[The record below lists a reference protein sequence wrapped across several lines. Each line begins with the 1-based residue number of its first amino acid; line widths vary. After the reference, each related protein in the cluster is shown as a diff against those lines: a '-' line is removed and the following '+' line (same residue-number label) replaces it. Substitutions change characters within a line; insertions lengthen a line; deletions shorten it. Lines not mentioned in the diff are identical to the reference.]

1 MIELTER
8 DLRRRFSRQDDAVFS
23 SRVAFA
29 DLVADAAPRPRAGSV
44 RRIVLAVVSLAVVLG
59 AGVAIVAL
67 RHPAAPLTPAVTATA
82 PPATTVR
89 LDDAVQLAQRLRTV
103 DQGGGLRPNTA
114 TCQPLAAS
122 EREALNEFGPTSLPL
137 FKCAL
142 TFGNIDVAVTY
153 VAQVLPNGCFIATP
167 AEGKPTTPAI
177 QACGIT
183 PAPPVTGMAAVAQ
196 QVGAS
201 VEITSPGVVSRLST
215 DEVSGVTVQLATYR
229 GPRDLTCFIT
239 LSGKPGAATPQL
251 AEEPVCPSNG
261 DGRKLD
267 ARFVRLRP
275 SSAVLLA
282 GTAASEVTGLRIYR
296 GDLSVVYDVPATTI
310 PGTADRHPLLAVIDG
325 ASRVDVLVG
334 NDIVAQY
341 GLDGSS
347 FPAPRDTLLGPLPPG
362 RNFAYLLGLARDG
375 STFKLDA
382 DRVEFKTGSD
392 AVAACTARG
401 DTDCAVDY
409 AIVNTEATAEFAN
422 VSPTAR
428 VVLVDWANCCE
439 TTIEISVAEFAKK
452 DRSTLAK
459 PFWVTVDN
467 GVVTRIEEQYLP

>member
-29 DLVADAAPRPRAGSV
+29 DLVADATPRPRAGSV

-201 VEITSPGVVSRLST
+201 VEITSPGVVSR
-215 DEVSGVTVQLATYR
+215 D
-229 GPRDLTCFIT
+229 
-239 LSGKPGAATPQL
+239 
-251 AEEPVCPSNG
+251 
-261 DGRKLD
+261 RK
-267 ARFVRLRP
+267 
-275 SSAVLLA
+275 
-282 GTAASEVTGLRIYR
+282 
-296 GDLSVVYDVPATTI
+296 SVV
-310 PGTADRHPLLAVIDG
+310 
-325 ASRVDVLVG
+325 
-334 NDIVAQY
+334 
-341 GLDGSS
+341 
-347 FPAPRDTLLGPLPPG
+347 
-362 RNFAYLLGLARDG
+362 
-375 STFKLDA
+375 
-382 DRVEFKTGSD
+382 
-392 AVAACTARG
+392 
-401 DTDCAVDY
+401 
-409 AIVNTEATAEFAN
+409 
-422 VSPTAR
+422 
-428 VVLVDWANCCE
+428 
-439 TTIEISVAEFAKK
+439 
-452 DRSTLAK
+452 
-459 PFWVTVDN
+459 
-467 GVVTRIEEQYLP
+467 